1 MIFSL
6 RNTPRIPLGGIP
18 GITDNLANFWGYPG
32 GVPKAKDHLGLDKK
46 KSDFGISAG
55 MFVVSE
61 AKKILF
67 SQKPAET
74 TNIG

>member
-6 RNTPRIPLGGIP
+6 GNPPRVPPGGMS

-46 KSDFGISAG
+46 KSESGISAG